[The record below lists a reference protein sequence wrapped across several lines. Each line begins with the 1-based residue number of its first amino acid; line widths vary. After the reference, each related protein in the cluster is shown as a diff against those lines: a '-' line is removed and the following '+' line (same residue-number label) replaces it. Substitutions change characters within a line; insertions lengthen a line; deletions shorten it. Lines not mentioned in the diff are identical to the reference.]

1 MLEPDD
7 VAKRMWKDIENKLYL
22 EQFEVALEQNRN
34 WEDKDRV
41 QVVMD
46 LITNIE
52 MYGA

>member
-1 MLEPDD
+1 MI
-7 VAKRMWKDIENKLYL
+7 AKRMWKDIENKLYL

-34 WEDKDRV
+34 QRDKDRV

-52 MYGA
+52 IYAYK